1 MGDYYE
7 IMSMGLFKEDG
18 SVPNEFTV
26 LTDGWWDTEA
36 GGVVSGRVLWPTAI
50 IQHQHMSMGGHHR

>member
-1 MGDYYE
+1 
-7 IMSMGLFKEDG
+7 MGLFKEDG